1 MGQNPTSGVLSLA
14 RRKEIYKLCQKY
26 DIMIIEDDP
35 YWYLQYPSAKAAN
48 IASGRTS
55 KPADTTHDASKKS
68 SGFDFLDSLVPSYL
82 AVDIDGRVVR
92 LDTFSKTIAPGC
104 RMGWVSLLHRNY
116 QYTAMEN

>member
-1 MGQNPTSGVLSLA
+1 ME

-35 YWYLQYPSAKAAN
+35 YWYLQYPSAIAAN
-48 IASGRTS
+48 IASGKTT
-55 KPADTTHDASKKS
+55 KPADMPHDASKKS

-104 RMGWVSLLHRNY
+104 RMGWVSEL
-116 QYTAMEN
+116 Q